1 MTRQGHWALYV
12 LVVIALG
19 VVWLVVFPQYHDQ
32 GHGWVAGIFTAVLLL
47 TLVYAR
53 GDHRRQ
59 H

>member
-1 MTRQGHWALYV
+1 MTKQGHWALYV
-12 LVVIALG
+12 FVVAALALI
-19 VVWLVVFPQYHDQ
+19 WLVVFPTYRDQ
-32 GHGWVAGIFTAVLLL
+32 GHGWVAGIYSAVVVL